1 MGRAT
6 LAVVLAA
13 VLVLSTVAFGATAF
27 TSATVER
34 EASIDVVADDSGPL
48 QFTSGNTGIS
58 KVDSNGEL
66 TLDVSLLSGSSGINP
81 NSSYTFGNESA
92 DGASSV
98 SASDYVF
105 TINNTDTENH
115 SVDLSYT
122 PDDSNDVGANNVV
135 FKVYKMGDGDGTGPI
150 EVVKSDGET
159 YTFEAVSDT
168 TYHVVVHF
176 DTGIDGNSID
186 NSGTLSGTFN
196 VSV

>member
-34 EASIDVVADDSGPL
+34 EASIDVVSDDSGPL
-48 QFTSGNTGIS
+48 QFTSGSTGIS
-58 KVDSNGEL
+58 KIDSNGEL
-66 TLDVSLLSGSSGINP
+66 TLDVSMLSGSSGINP
-81 NSSYTFGNESA
+81 NSSYTFGNRSA

-115 SVDLSYT
+115 SVGLSYT
-122 PDDSNDVGANNVV
+122 PDDSDVKAQNVE
-135 FKVYKMGDGDGTGPI
+135 FEIYRMGDEDGSGPI
-150 EVVKSDGET
+150 ETVQADGKT
-159 YTFEAVSDT
+159 HSFKAVSDT

-176 DTGIDGNSID
+176 DTGIDGADID
-186 NSGTLSGTFN
+186 DSGSLSGTFN
-196 VSV
+196 ASV

>member
-48 QFTSGNTGIS
+48 QFTSGSTGIS

-81 NSSYTFGNESA
+81 NSSYTFGNRSA
-92 DGASSV
+92 DGATSV
-98 SASDYVF
+98 SSSDYVF

-122 PDDSNDVGANNVV
+122 PDLSVVEAKNVE
-135 FKVYKMGDGDGTGPI
+135 FEIYRMGDGTADGPI
-150 EVVKSDGET
+150 ETVQADGNT
-159 YTFEAVSDT
+159 HTFEAVSDT

-176 DTGIDGNSID
+176 DTGIDGAYID
-186 NSGTLSGTFN
+186 KSESLSGTFN
-196 VSV
+196 ASV